1 MEERFLELVKSRI
14 GIGWGSWS
22 RFHERNTFTVMH
34 ITNFILK
41 HFYRT
46 IMAILL
52 YIPLED
58 VVA

>member
-14 GIGWGSWS
+14 GIGWGLWS
-22 RFHERNTFTVMH
+22 RFHGRDTFTVMH
-34 ITNFILK
+34 IPNFISK

-46 IMAILL
+46 IMTILL